1 MRLYADAH
9 ADTFYEAA
17 LNGFDPARDDS
28 PLHINL
34 ARMRA
39 QNQCVQV
46 CSVFTPARYCGN
58 EATAFAHRIIDCID
72 AHAKARPDAF
82 GAWHGRPR
90 PWRAGD
96 EGSDMGEGTH
106 ATTAM
111 ALIPWLEGAS
121 PLAGN
126 LALLDEFYARGVRGI
141 GLTHNHRNEVADGC
155 GCAEP
160 RSGLTEFGHALV
172 EKMEAMHVAI
182 DCAHLPQPAFG
193 EVMAQIKRP
202 PCISHTGCRA
212 LVNITRNADDEMLRD
227 IAQRDGFIGIDF
239 YPGHVLENAFSQG
252 TRRATCDDVAA
263 HVLHA
268 INVCGIEHVGFGSDF
283 DGFNDT
289 CEDLRHLGDLPNLER
304 ALRARGLNDTALERV
319 FGLNLLEYLERAIQS
334 PGGHAAAT
342 RSVSAGLALS

>member
-17 LNGFDPARDDS
+17 LNGFDPGHGDS

-39 QNQCVQV
+39 VGQTVQV
-46 CSVFTPARYCGN
+46 CSVFTPARYCGS

-72 AHAKARPDAF
+72 ANVKARPSEWQLARDVQAEIED
-82 GAWHGRPR
+82 RQ
-90 PWRAGD
+90 
-96 EGSDMGEGTH
+96 SKIL
-106 ATTAM
+106 
-111 ALIPWLEGAS
+111 LIPWLEGAS

-160 RSGLTEFGHALV
+160 RQGLTPFGRELV
-172 EKMEAMHVAI
+172 EKMEAMHVAV

-193 EVMAQIKRP
+193 EVMALIKRP

-212 LVNITRNADDEMLRD
+212 LVSITRNADDEMLRA
-227 IAQRDGFIGIDF
+227 IAQREGFIGIDF
-239 YPGHVLENAFSQG
+239 YPGHVLEHAFAPG
-252 TRRATCDDVAA
+252 ARRATCEDVAA
-263 HVLHA
+263 HVMHA
-268 INVCGIEHVGFGSDF
+268 INVCGLEHVGIGSDF

-304 ALRARGLNDTALERV
+304 ALRARGLTESALERV
-319 FGLNLLEYLERAIQS
+319 FGLNLLGYLARTIQS
-334 PGGHAAAT
+334 PGADAGAT
-342 RSVSAGLALS
+342 RSMHAGLASS